1 MGKQKIKQFKK
12 NLRWMQTSKN
22 TMKQNEK
29 TRQIFL
35 WLFYLK
41 NCLNILLI
49 AFCRA
54 FVIEAIW
61 LFLGSTASTVDEV
74 MVSMGPVFVVFD
86 NSWPEVVMTWILK
99 LTSTLFSPLLL
110 GDLLG
115 DSLMNFQIIDF
126 STIYESIMMEYPL
139 FFLKGVNSNK
149 KFSSVWF

>member
-1 MGKQKIKQFKK
+1 MGKQKKSNDSKTI
-12 NLRWMQTSKN
+12 LRWMQTSKN
-22 TMKQNEK
+22 TTEQNEK
-29 TRQIFL
+29 TRQIFV

-49 AFCRA
+49 AFCCA

-126 STIYESIMMEYPL
+126 STVYKTIMMWYP
-139 FFLKGVNSNK
+139 FPSLKVSIQTK
-149 KFSSVWF
+149 KQTI